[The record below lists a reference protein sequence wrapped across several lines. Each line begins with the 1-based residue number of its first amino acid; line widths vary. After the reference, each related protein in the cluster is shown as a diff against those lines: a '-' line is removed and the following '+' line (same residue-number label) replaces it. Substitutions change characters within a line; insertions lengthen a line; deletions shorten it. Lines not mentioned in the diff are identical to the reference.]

1 MLWKIPSWQYHN
13 CDIVIPVQTKA
24 DTGYQS
30 TPCRIV
36 LLPNL
41 LPSIHQTHCIVQRA
55 AMQDMPITRSP
66 VSRLISTFAGSQ
78 DNWSTF
84 AKVSERKF
92 ENHACPLFLFEV
104 TKQKCSRYSHRV
116 GLIRPRDA
124 DKEWHDT
131 YCIFRKQNVFFNPSL
146 LNMDRWDDSWESTN
160 FHNFWQNLLDAT
172 QLSARCFIAK
182 VRLSWNNLC
191 NTAWRSSR
199 ESHES
204 RLISLPDRRPSP
216 TSKSLQS
223 DNPPLIVT
231 LVRWK
236 RCHVGWRTISSS
248 KATRREM

>member
-1 MLWKIPSWQYHN
+1 MQLCKTCQLHKKEGCLVSW
-13 CDIVIPVQTKA
+13 
-24 DTGYQS
+24 
-30 TPCRIV
+30 
-36 LLPNL
+36 
-41 LPSIHQTHCIVQRA
+41 
-55 AMQDMPITRSP
+55 
-66 VSRLISTFAGSQ
+66 LISTFAGSQ

-146 LNMDRWDDSWESTN
+146 LIMDRWDDSWESTN

-204 RLISLPDRRPSP
+204 RLISLLDRRPSP
-216 TSKSLQS
+216 TSKVCNRITPLWFWPWSGERDVMSGGALFPAARLQEGGC
-223 DNPPLIVT
+223 
-231 LVRWK
+231 K
-236 RCHVGWRTISSS
+236 
-248 KATRREM
+248 

>member
-1 MLWKIPSWQYHN
+1 
-13 CDIVIPVQTKA
+13 
-24 DTGYQS
+24 
-30 TPCRIV
+30 
-36 LLPNL
+36 
-41 LPSIHQTHCIVQRA
+41 
-55 AMQDMPITRSP
+55 MQDMPITRSP

-146 LNMDRWDDSWESTN
+146 LIMDRWDDSWESTN

-204 RLISLPDRRPSP
+204 RLISLLDRRPSP
-216 TSKSLQS
+216 TSKKLQLDAPPNCDLGQVKEMSCRVAHYFQQQGYKKGDVSRDNSLTS
-223 DNPPLIVT
+223 FRDVFSVLMFRWSPL
-231 LVRWK
+231 W
-236 RCHVGWRTISSS
+236 WRT
-248 KATRREM
+248 E